1 MRKLILLIFGVMLSS
16 VPLIAQDNAGQRQL
30 VLLLAS
36 GEQIAYLTSEQ
47 PSFQLIDDKLV
58 LTSMRVQVEYEAK
71 DITKFSLEKAADT
84 GIEQMEQTGKAI
96 PSYSD
101 GFLSISNA
109 QPHTPVGITDLRG
122 VVVRRLTVGD
132 DGQLVVNLN
141 MLPAGVYIIN
151 IGRNIVKITKK

>member
-16 VPLIAQDNAGQRQL
+16 VPLVAQDNAGQRQL

>member
-16 VPLIAQDNAGQRQL
+16 VPLVAQDNAGQRQL

-109 QPHTPVGITDLRG
+109 QPHTPVNITDLRG
-122 VVVRRLTVGD
+122 VVVRRLAVGD

>member
-16 VPLIAQDNAGQRQL
+16 VPLVAQDNAGQRQL

-101 GFLSISNA
+101 GFLSINNA

-122 VVVRRLTVGD
+122 VVVRRLAVGD

>member
-1 MRKLILLIFGVMLSS
+1 
-16 VPLIAQDNAGQRQL
+16 
-30 VLLLAS
+30 
-36 GEQIAYLTSEQ
+36 
-47 PSFQLIDDKLV
+47 
-58 LTSMRVQVEYEAK
+58 MRVQVEYEAK

>member
-16 VPLIAQDNAGQRQL
+16 VPLVAQDNAGQRQL

-71 DITKFSLEKAADT
+71 DITKFYLEKAADT

-109 QPHTPVGITDLRG
+109 KPHTPVGITDLRG
-122 VVVRRLTVGD
+122 VVVKRLAVGD

>member
-16 VPLIAQDNAGQRQL
+16 VPLVAQDNAGQRQL

-71 DITKFSLEKAADT
+71 DITKFYLEKAADT

>member
-16 VPLIAQDNAGQRQL
+16 VPLVAQDNAGQRQL

-109 QPHTPVGITDLRG
+109 KSHTPVGITDLRG

>member
-16 VPLIAQDNAGQRQL
+16 VPLVAQDNAGQRQL

-71 DITKFSLEKAADT
+71 DITKFYLEKAADT

-122 VVVRRLTVGD
+122 VVVRRLAVGD